1 MSDTLAL
8 VYLVLDISSNYL
20 NISTSGYGFSNNVF
34 SPVQTIRICHPRKPK
49 ISSTLSYYKVQTI
62 CLLMKLYNNSSDIPK
77 SLMPW
82 ISELESL
89 GIKSEK
95 LNELNDVY
103 EVKNLVENIKQTFY
117 QDFKS
122 SYQKE

>member
-1 MSDTLAL
+1 L
-8 VYLVLDISSNYL
+8 
-20 NISTSGYGFSNNVF
+20 
-34 SPVQTIRICHPRKPK
+34 
-49 ISSTLSYYKVQTI
+49 
-62 CLLMKLYNNSSDIPK
+62 KLYTHHSDIPK
-77 SLMPW
+77 SIVPW

-103 EVKNLVENIKQTFY
+103 EVRNLVENIKQTLF

-122 SYQKE
+122 SYQREA

>member
-1 MSDTLAL
+1 MTIHQSSDHP
-8 VYLVLDISSNYL
+8 NYL
-20 NISTSGYGFSNNVF
+20 FSEAKDIFDINLLLSASGLF
-34 SPVQTIRICHPRKPK
+34 I
-49 ISSTLSYYKVQTI
+49 
-62 CLLMKLYNNSSDIPK
+62 LMKQYNDSSDITE
-77 SLMPW
+77 SIVPW

-89 GIKSEK
+89 GIKSKK

-122 SYQKE
+122 SYQRE

>member
-1 MSDTLAL
+1 
-8 VYLVLDISSNYL
+8 
-20 NISTSGYGFSNNVF
+20 
-34 SPVQTIRICHPRKPK
+34 
-49 ISSTLSYYKVQTI
+49 
-62 CLLMKLYNNSSDIPK
+62 MKLYNNSSEIPQ
-77 SLMPW
+77 SLVPW

-103 EVKNLVENIKQTFY
+103 EVKNLVENIKETFI

-122 SYQKE
+122 GCQREL

>member
-1 MSDTLAL
+1 M
-8 VYLVLDISSNYL
+8 
-20 NISTSGYGFSNNVF
+20 
-34 SPVQTIRICHPRKPK
+34 QTIF
-49 ISSTLSYYKVQTI
+49 TQL
-62 CLLMKLYNNSSDIPK
+62 KLYTQNYDIPK

-95 LNELNDVY
+95 LNEMNDVY
-103 EVKNLVENIKQTFY
+103 EVKNLVENIKQTLF

-122 SYQKE
+122 CYQKEI

>member
-1 MSDTLAL
+1 
-8 VYLVLDISSNYL
+8 
-20 NISTSGYGFSNNVF
+20 
-34 SPVQTIRICHPRKPK
+34 
-49 ISSTLSYYKVQTI
+49 
-62 CLLMKLYNNSSDIPK
+62 MKLYDHSSDFPE
-77 SLMPW
+77 SLIPW

-103 EVKNLVENIKQTFY
+103 EVKNLVENIKQTLF

-122 SYQKE
+122 SYQCEV